1 MPWKLEAWNP
11 EYALPERVGGE
22 DEGSGL
28 EDIKTHYEGNW
39 TARTPARRQPDDWP
53 IMYLV
58 DGRQRVDAQIAD
70 SRGHRALLATV
81 IAGAVLRDG
90 AGIRPIGEPLKEHIL
105 LHSADLEEPLPPGL
119 SHYRPIQAPRSD
131 PASLRARV
139 TEQMRRLEARL
150 ANELTDDPLSGQ
162 SPDGP
167 VHRADDPPSGQS
179 PGGPVH
185 RAGGLVIVD
194 GQIFPGEV
202 PYKAPGQILGYTKT
216 QAATYLGPE
225 EQALLHTLKP
235 YQRTPIFSIPGYA
248 LNRRVD
254 VFSWYV
260 RLPLEPSAP
269 FYGGAALLRVETP
282 TQEPAEASKLA
293 DLSVSLFCTLASSP
307 ARDPRAPQ
315 NLIPLGG
322 LEQWLGRH
330 LGHGEV
336 IRRRIVQALFA

>member
-1 MPWKLEAWNP
+1 MAWKLEAWNP

-39 TARTPARRQPDDWP
+39 TARTPARKQPDDWP
-53 IMYLV
+53 IVYLV

-119 SHYRPIQAPRSD
+119 SHYRPIQTPRSD
-131 PASLRARV
+131 PASLRAKV

-167 VHRADDPPSGQS
+167 VHRA
-179 PGGPVH
+179 
-185 RAGGLVIVD
+185 GGLVIVD
-194 GQIFPGEV
+194 GQIFPGEE
-202 PYKAPGQILGYTKT
+202 PYKAPGQLLGYTKT
-216 QAATYLGPE
+216 QAATYLGPG
-225 EQALLHTLKP
+225 EQALLHTLQP
-235 YQRTPIFSIPGYA
+235 HQRTPIFSIPGYA
-248 LNRRVD
+248 LRRPLD

-260 RLPLEPSAP
+260 RLPLEPSVP

-282 TQEPAEASKLA
+282 TPEPAEASKLA
-293 DLSVSLFCTLASSP
+293 DFSVSLFCTLASSP

-315 NLIPLGG
+315 NLIPIGG

>member
-22 DEGSGL
+22 DEGRGL
-28 EDIKTHYEGNW
+28 EEVKTHYEGHW
-39 TARTPARRQPDDWP
+39 TARTPAKVELHSWP
-53 IMYLV
+53 IVYLV
-58 DGRQRVDAQIAD
+58 DGRQRIDAQIAD
-70 SRGHRALLATV
+70 SRGRRALLATV

-90 AGIRPIGEPLKEHIL
+90 AGIRPVGEPRKEHIL
-105 LHSADLEEPLPPGL
+105 LHSAELEEPLPPGL
-119 SHYRPIQAPRSD
+119 GHYRPIQTSRSD

-139 TEQMRRLEARL
+139 TEQMRRLEASL
-150 ANELTDDPLSGQ
+150 VNELE
-162 SPDGP
+162 
-167 VHRADDPPSGQS
+167 
-179 PGGPVH
+179 
-185 RAGGLVIVD
+185 GGLVIVD
-194 GQIFPGEV
+194 GQIFPGAQA
-202 PYKAPGQILGYTKT
+202 YKAPERILGYTKT

-225 EQALLHTLKP
+225 EQALLHNLEP
-235 YQRTPIFSIPGYA
+235 HQRTPIFSIPGYA
-248 LNRRVD
+248 LRRPLD

-269 FYGGAALLRVETP
+269 FYSGAALLRVETP
-282 TQEPAEASKLA
+282 TSEPAEASKLA
-293 DLSVSLFCTLASSP
+293 DLSVNLFCTLASSP

-315 NLIPLGG
+315 NLIPIGG

>member
-1 MPWKLEAWNP
+1 MAWKLEAWNP

-28 EDIKTHYEGNW
+28 EEVKTHYEGDW
-39 TARTPARRQPDDWP
+39 TARTPAIVRPEDWP
-53 IMYLV
+53 IVYLV

-70 SRGHRALLATV
+70 SRGRRALLATV
-81 IAGAVLRDG
+81 MAGAVLRDG
-90 AGIRPIGEPLKEHIL
+90 AGIRPVGEPLKQHIL

-119 SHYRPIQAPRSD
+119 RHYRPIQTSKSD
-131 PASLRARV
+131 PASLRAKV
-139 TEQMRRLEARL
+139 TEVMRRLEARL
-150 ANELTDDPLSGQ
+150 VNELE
-162 SPDGP
+162 
-167 VHRADDPPSGQS
+167 
-179 PGGPVH
+179 
-185 RAGGLVIVD
+185 GGLVIMD
-194 GQIFPGEV
+194 GQIFPGEH
-202 PYKAPGQILGYTKT
+202 PYQAPERILGYTKT

-225 EQALLHTLKP
+225 EQALLHQLQP
-235 YQRTPIFSIPGYA
+235 HQRTPIFSIPGYA
-248 LNRRVD
+248 LRRPLD

-282 TQEPAEASKLA
+282 TPEPAEASDLA
-293 DLSVSLFCTLASSP
+293 DLSVSLFCALASSP

-315 NLIPLGG
+315 NLIPIGG

-330 LGHGEV
+330 MGQGEV

>member
-28 EDIKTHYEGNW
+28 EEIKTHYEGHW
-39 TARTPARRQPDDWP
+39 TARTPAWVVPDDWP
-53 IMYLV
+53 IVYLV
-58 DGRQRVDAQIAD
+58 DGRQRIDAQIAD
-70 SRGHRALLATV
+70 ARGRRALLATV

-119 SHYRPIQAPRSD
+119 SHYRPIQTPRSD

-150 ANELTDDPLSGQ
+150 VNELTDDPLSGQ

-167 VHRADDPPSGQS
+167 VQ
-179 PGGPVH
+179 

-225 EQALLHTLKP
+225 EQALLYTLEP

-248 LNRRVD
+248 LHRRVD

-282 TQEPAEASKLA
+282 TLEPAEASKLA
-293 DLSVSLFCTLASSP
+293 DLSVSLFCALASSP

-315 NLIPLGG
+315 NLIPIGG

-330 LGHGEV
+330 MGQGEV